1 MIQYFQFDKET
12 VQESEFSVI
21 SGKTSTKF
29 FIRKCL
35 YLIMIVYSTFFL
47 AVAIPFVNTPFL
59 PIYFIGAL
67 LFIYYGAKLAVLFLH
82 FREFKNGKLKIGND
96 AVEITANGKVTT
108 INTDEISGLELNLL
122 GVLIIKK
129 SSGDAAFPVSLLPGD
144 ESDRLLSMFR
154 DTAPGRTRIIRKIW
168 EFFDA
173 VSVALILAVHIIQF
187 IIQAYFIPTG
197 SMMDTLRIGDHLFV
211 EKITY
216 GPIIPQMLGMNKP
229 VHVRWLGIRE
239 IRRGDIV
246 IFRPPHETD
255 KDYIKRCV
263 AVPGD
268 KLEIRDGAL
277 FINGARM
284 DESAYVK
291 GETHDYS
298 LKSKVQGIVPEG
310 KVVVFGDNRENSMD
324 SRYFGYLDIDKIKGK
339 AFFLY
344 WNTEQIR
351 KFDFSR
357 IGLIR

>member
-1 MIQYFQFDKET
+1 MIQYFQFDKELIND
-12 VQESEFSVI
+12 SEFSMI
-21 SGKTSTKF
+21 SGSASTKF
-29 FIRKCL
+29 FMKKAL
-35 YLIMIVYSTFFL
+35 YMLLVLYATLFL
-47 AVAIPFVNTPFL
+47 AVAIPFVNTPFI
-59 PIYFIGAL
+59 PIYFIGLAI
-67 LFIYYGAKLAVLFLH
+67 FIVFSIRLANQVIK
-82 FREFKNGKLKIGND
+82 FRGYKNGKLKISKDG
-96 AVEITANGKVTT
+96 VEITAAGKS
-108 INTDEISGLELNLL
+108 IQIPADEITSLELNITGDL
-122 GVLIIKK
+122 VIKK
-129 SSGDAAFPVSLLPGD
+129 NTGNVSFPVSLVI
-144 ESDRLLSMFR
+144 EEERERLLAMLR
-154 DTAPGRTRIIRKIW
+154 DTAPGRTTVINKAW

-173 VSVALILAVHIIQF
+173 VSVALILAVHIIQY

-216 GPIIPQMLGMNKP
+216 GPIIPQMIGMDKP

-255 KDYIKRCV
+255 KDYIKRCI

-268 KLEIRDGAL
+268 KLEIKDGHIY
-277 FINGARM
+277 INGSRI
-284 DESAYVK
+284 DESSYVK

-324 SRYFGYLDIDKIKGK
+324 SRYFGYLDIEKIKGK

-344 WNTEQIR
+344 WNTEQI
-351 KFDFSR
+351 KKLDFSR
-357 IGLIR
+357 IGIIK